1 MDLNPMDIIKP
12 IQLSTDK
19 LNESEP
25 MTAVEMGKLWA
36 TYTGNSMSFQILTCF
51 LQNCEDEHIK
61 VLLENGIALT
71 KDFMQRIEGF
81 FHKNNFPIPRGFTE
95 DDVNHGA
102 PRLYDDAFYVHYLK
116 YASKAGMSIYAV
128 AIPLVMRKDIKDFFM
143 YCNECSMILLE
154 QINTILFEKNLIAKP
169 PILPIPKSN
178 DFIKKQNYLAGF
190 VGDIRPLHALEI
202 SHLYDNIENNTTSKA
217 LLLGFYQGVKDE
229 KIKALFK
236 RGLDMT
242 EKSVKQ
248 FMEKLHVENLPTPS
262 YIDHLVTP
270 STYSPFSDKIMLFHK
285 VDMFSIKIRSF
296 ANSIAVNGRRDIA
309 LMYGRNLMNVGLFV
323 DDGANLLIE
332 NGWMES
338 PPKAVERK

>member
-1 MDLNPMDIIKP
+1 MDLNPMDILKP
-12 IQLSTDK
+12 IQISTDK
-19 LNESEP
+19 LNEREP
-25 MTAVEMGKLWA
+25 LTAVEMGKLWA
-36 TYTGNSMSFQILTCF
+36 TYTGNSMSRQILTYF
-51 LQNCEDEHIK
+51 LQNCDDEHIRT
-61 VLLENGIALT
+61 LLKNGFALT
-71 KDFMQRIEGF
+71 KDFMERIEVF
-81 FHKNNFPIPRGFTE
+81 FHKSNFPIPRGFTE
-95 DDVNHGA
+95 DDVNIGA
-102 PRLYDDAFYVHYLK
+102 PRLYNDAFYVHYLK

-128 AIPLVMRKDIKDFFM
+128 AIPLVMRKDIKEFFT
-143 YCNECSMILLE
+143 YCNDCTMSFLG
-154 QINTILFEKNLIAKP
+154 QINTVLVEKNLIARP
-169 PILPIPKSN
+169 PIIPIPESN

-217 LLLGFYQGVKDE
+217 LLLGFYQVVKDE

-242 EKSVKQ
+242 DKSVKQ
-248 FMEKLHVENLPTPS
+248 FMEKLHIGNLETPS

-270 STYSPFSDKIMLFHK
+270 STYPPFSDKIMLFHK